1 MDLWNVTALF
11 GKVLCEF
18 LTFAHSLELSGE
30 KKPQLNQDKM
40 NPSTPINILGSFV
53 PLKLQMEFKAS

>member
-18 LTFAHSLELSGE
+18 LTLAHSLELSGG
-30 KKPQLNQDKM
+30 KK
-40 NPSTPINILGSFV
+40 NPAQPR
-53 PLKLQMEFKAS
+53 